1 MRTIQE
7 TINAGINSP
16 AEIEE
21 ALQTAI
27 QLEFSTI
34 PPYLCAEWSINTD
47 PSNVSSIVH
56 GVVVQEML
64 HFGLACNMLT
74 AIGGSPSIANA
85 SFVPNYP
92 GPLPGGVHPGL
103 VVDLLPMGL
112 PALTTF
118 LQIEYPDNGSIVAN
132 PPPPPAPQPPT
143 IGEFYDTISAGFQ
156 AVYPNGTFPNP
167 VSHQVTTSVD
177 DDQLIAVTNVAD
189 ALNAISEIKD
199 QGEGTSLTPDEAN
212 FDPKELAHYYA
223 FSQVY
228 FGKTLINVPGQGI
241 QYSDPPI
248 TMPTVYSFSSQ
259 PGASQA
265 QFSAAFTKLLTQL
278 QACWTN
284 GVNIHT
290 AIGTMFALQTA
301 GSALI
306 QAGVRPQF
314 TFQNG

>member
-92 GPLPGGVHPGL
+92 GP
-103 VVDLLPMGL
+103 
-112 PALTTF
+112 
-118 LQIEYPDNGSIVAN
+118 
-132 PPPPPAPQPPT
+132 PPT